1 MKDILLKEKIMKRVF
16 SPIRNKED
24 TEFHSV
30 FLFLHE
36 NSEIL
41 CEWKE
46 VDGIW
51 VRIMGETGCMV
62 VVAETKRYPPL
73 PICCFPS

>member
-1 MKDILLKEKIMKRVF
+1 MKDILLKEKLMKQVF

-24 TEFHSV
+24 AAFHSV

-36 NSEIL
+36 NAEI

-51 VRIMGETGCMV
+51 VRVTGETGCMAV
-62 VVAETKRYPPL
+62 VTETERYPPL